1 MSGYAYKRKRISD
14 SGIILHLHRIWKFA
28 QMSEFLYFAIL
39 TIMDEETLKLLTDL
53 HVNNHRQGPGS
64 ETAFK
69 RALDLSGINITANI
83 TIADIGSGTGSAT
96 IPLLKHTNATI
107 TAIEL
112 LPTFLEKIRSNAE
125 SKGVADR
132 LQTIEADMAELPFQ
146 DEQFDAIWSEGAI
159 YNIGFETGV
168 QKWNRF
174 LKPGGVLVVSEIT
187 WLRSDIPK
195 EIKSYWE
202 QEYPEIDVASK
213 KLSVL
218 EKNGYSPIGYFTLSP
233 DCWLAEYYEPIQA
246 GISAFLRRNENSS
259 KAREIVE
266 AEKQEYE
273 LYKKYQDYYSYGV
286 YIAKKV

>member
-1 MSGYAYKRKRISD
+1 
-14 SGIILHLHRIWKFA
+14 
-28 QMSEFLYFAIL
+28 
-39 TIMDEETLKLLTDL
+39 MDEKTLELLTYL
-53 HVNNHRQGPGS
+53 HVKNHRQGPGS
-64 ETAFK
+64 DAAFK
-69 RALDLSGINITANI
+69 RALDLARIDTSADIK
-83 TIADIGSGTGSAT
+83 IADIGAGTGSAS
-96 IPLLKHTNATI
+96 IPLLKQTAATV
-107 TAIEL
+107 TAVEL
-112 LPTFLEKIRSNAE
+112 LPAFLEKLQSNAE
-125 SKGVADR
+125 SEGVADR
-132 LQTIEADMAELPFQ
+132 LQTIEADMADLPFEN
-146 DEQFDAIWSEGAI
+146 EQFDAIWSEGAI

-174 LKPGGVLVVSEIT
+174 LKPGGVLVASEIT
-187 WLRSDIPK
+187 WLRSDIPE

-233 DCWLAEYYEPIQA
+233 DCWLAEYYEPVQA
-246 GISAFLRRNENSS
+246 DISAFLKRNENSS

-286 YIAKKV
+286 YIAKKMKLT